1 MRVSRLILALLFV
14 GGSAYAQ
21 DVFDGCGLAG
31 DATDRQAVQLNP
43 QKNRS
48 ATPHS
53 SDFDSTITLHAILQ
67 PGPDTG
73 RWSTA
78 RAAEL
83 AGYVFN
89 VKVGGIETCNCHAHD
104 AAHRDTHIELTL
116 NDSPENTAPSRR
128 VIVEVS
134 PRLRRAMHNRGVDWS
149 TPALQRALLHHW
161 IKVQGW
167 MFFDAEHKGA
177 AENTHPNGM
186 ANWRATSWELHPVTS
201 IQVVSAP
208 SSTGPKHSRFHRH
221 SAKPT
226 E

>member
-1 MRVSRLILALLFV
+1 MRISRLILAVLFV

-31 DATDRQAVQLNP
+31 DATDPEAVQLNP
-43 QKNRS
+43 QKNRHV
-48 ATPHS
+48 TPHT
-53 SDFDSTITLHAILQ
+53 SDFDSAITLDAMLQ
-67 PGPDTG
+67 PGKDAG

-78 RAAEL
+78 KAAEFT
-83 AGYVFN
+83 GYVFN
-89 VKVGGIETCNCHAHD
+89 VKAGGVETCNCHAHD
-104 AAHRDTHIELTL
+104 AEHRDTHIELTL

-149 TPALQRALLHHW
+149 TASLQTALLHHW

-186 ANWRATSWELHPVTS
+186 ANWRATCWELHPVTS
-201 IQVVSAP
+201 IQVVNAP
-208 SSTGPKHSRFHRH
+208 SSTGPKRSRFHRH
-221 SAKPT
+221 AAGANG
-226 E
+226 